1 MFYKERKVL
10 HQFKNV
16 TVKKKANIYFE
27 GKVISRKIIFG
38 DGSIKTLGVML
49 PGEYEFNTEEKEII
63 EITSGKM
70 EILIA
75 NELEWKKIETG
86 MTFEVPASSSFKLKV
101 AQVTS
106 YFCSYIKE

>member
-1 MFYKERKVL
+1 MSNFN
-10 HQFKNV
+10 NV
-16 TVKKKANIYFE
+16 KITKKPNIYFE
-27 GKVISRKIIFG
+27 GNVFSYSLFFN
-38 DGSIKTLGVML
+38 DGSRKTLGVMQA
-49 PGEYEFNTEEKEII
+49 GEYKFNTEEKEII